1 MTIGQRIKQARK
13 ANYMSLRNLAEKAKI
28 SPMAI
33 SKYERDLDMPSS
45 GVLLRLA
52 QALGVSIDFLFRP
65 TTISVQL
72 QSYRKHA
79 SLGVK
84 EQEAIRMRIQDWLER
99 YLEVES
105 FFPDEQRT
113 VSLPVHPIHLL
124 DHVEDVASELR
135 QHWSLGLDPI
145 ENLTQLLEDQGIK
158 VGLVPGFELPSG
170 ARDFDACTFLADGV
184 PVIVSK
190 AQLPGDR
197 QRFNLGHELGH
208 LTLDVEEGIDSE
220 AACHRFVG
228 ALLAPVQAVRFE
240 LGSKRTT
247 LDMNELYLLKQKY
260 GLSMQAW
267 IFRARDLGIISD
279 NAATRLFQRFRAN
292 GWHRHEPGEALPT
305 ERPLRME
312 RLIYRALAED
322 LISRSRAQE
331 LLGEPLQ
338 LSWAAEVLQQDGVAV
353 GYGH

>member
-1 MTIGQRIKQARK
+1 MTIGLRIKQARK
-13 ANYMSLRNLAEKAKI
+13 ANNMSLRNLAEKAEI
-28 SPMAI
+28 SAMAI
-33 SKYERDLDMPSS
+33 SKYERDLDTPSS

-65 TTISVQL
+65 QTISVQL
-72 QSYRKHA
+72 QAYRKHA
-79 SLGVK
+79 ALGVK
-84 EQEAIRMRIQDWLER
+84 EQDAIQMRIQEWLER

-105 FFPDEQRT
+105 FFPNEERK
-113 VSLPVHPIHLL
+113 VSLPAHAIHSIGQ
-124 DHVEDVASELR
+124 VEDVALELR
-135 QHWSLGLDPI
+135 ESWDLGLDPI

-158 VGLVPGFELPSG
+158 VGLVSGFEH
-170 ARDFDACTFLADGV
+170 FDACTFMADGI

-190 AQLPGDR
+190 AELPGDR

-208 LTLDVEEGIDSE
+208 LILDVEKGLDSE

-228 ALLAPVQAVRFE
+228 ALLVPGQAARFE
-240 LGSKRTT
+240 LGSRRTT

-267 IFRARDLGIISD
+267 IFRARDLGIISE
-279 NAATRLFQRFRAN
+279 NAATRLFQHFRAN
-292 GWHRHEPGEALPT
+292 GWHRHEPGDALPT

-312 RLIYRALAED
+312 RMIYRALAED

-338 LSWAAEVLQQDGVAV
+338 PRWAVEALQQDGVAV
-353 GYGH
+353 GSGH

>member
-13 ANYMSLRNLAEKAKI
+13 ANHMSLRDLAEKAEI

-52 QALGVSIDFLFRP
+52 QALGISIDFLFRP
-65 TTISVQL
+65 QTVSPQL
-72 QSYRKHA
+72 QAYRKHA
-79 SLGVK
+79 ALGVK
-84 EQEAIRMRIQDWLER
+84 EQDAVQMRIQEWLER

-105 FFPDEQRT
+105 FFPQEQKQI
-113 VSLPVHPIHLL
+113 SLPVRVI
-124 DHVEDVASELR
+124 DSMEQVEEAALALR
-135 QHWSLGLDPI
+135 ESWKLGLDPI
-145 ENLTQLLEDQGIK
+145 EDLTQLLEDQGIK
-158 VGLVPGFELPSG
+158 VGLVSG
-170 ARDFDACTFLADGV
+170 YAQFDACTFMADEL

-190 AQLPGDR
+190 AELPGDR

-208 LTLDVEEGIDSE
+208 LVLNVNEALDNE

-228 ALLAPVQAVRFE
+228 AFLVPAQAARFE
-240 LGSKRTT
+240 LGSRRTT
-247 LDMNELYLLKQKY
+247 LELNELYSLKHKY

-267 IFRARDLGIISD
+267 IFRARDLEIISETV
-279 NAATRLFQRFRAN
+279 AARLFQRFRAN
-292 GWHRHEPGEALPT
+292 GWHRHEPGEAIPA
-305 ERPLRME
+305 EKPRRME

-331 LLGEPLQ
+331 LLGAPLQ
-338 LSWAAEVLQQDGVAV
+338 LHWAVEALQQDGVAV
-353 GYGH
+353 GSGH